1 MKHTKEKTAF
11 FASTNG
17 EIVLLDGDENLLCK
31 TSPKDE
37 NFKEILN
44 NSVSNLDTII
54 HADLALFTT
63 LSASFS
69 EENKKRFGLVKKE
82 ILKGGRGKRPSDDEA
97 YAMMTGMP
105 YPSNDSEDEDEED
118 QVTAI
123 EDCTKAFAILVG
135 EYNKRNMLKK
145 QSLEKALDYYGIE
158 IDGDLST
165 AEVTAAA
172 VKQVWDTMN
181 PFYYSE

>member
-1 MKHTKEKTAF
+1 MSKT
-11 FASTNG
+11 
-17 EIVLLDGDENLLCK
+17 
-31 TSPKDE
+31 
-37 NFKEILN
+37 
-44 NSVSNLDTII
+44 DTIV

-63 LSASFS
+63 LSNSFS
-69 EENKKRFGLVKKE
+69 EENRKRFGLAKKE
-82 ILKGGRGKRPSDDEA
+82 ISKGGRGKRPSDDEA

-105 YPSNDSEDEDEED
+105 YTTNDSEDEDEED

-135 EYNKRNMLKK
+135 EYNKRNMIKK

-172 VKQVWDTMN
+172 IKQVWDTMN